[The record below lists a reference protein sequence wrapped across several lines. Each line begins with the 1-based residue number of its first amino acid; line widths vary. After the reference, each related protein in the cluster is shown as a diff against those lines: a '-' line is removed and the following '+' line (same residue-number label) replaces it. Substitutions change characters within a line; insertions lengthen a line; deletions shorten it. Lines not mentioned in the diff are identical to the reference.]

1 MGGSNVKDNLIHF
14 RIEFIIK
21 DGKLDEFKKLVR
33 KMSKLVQANE
43 PGTLIYRFYLD
54 KDQTKCVVHEIY
66 ANSGAVLTH
75 DNSHASQTILPRIFS
90 ISRISKFEV
99 YGNPNKKLQKALT
112 SFSPYTYNLFTG
124 FSR

>member
-1 MGGSNVKDNLIHF
+1 MKDNIIHF

-21 DGKLDEFKKLVR
+21 DGKLNEFKKLVR
-33 KMSKLVQANE
+33 NMSKVVKANE
-43 PGTLIYRFYLD
+43 PGTLIYSFYFD
-54 KDQTKCVVHEIY
+54 KDQTKCVAHEIY
-66 ANSGAVLTH
+66 ANSEAVLTH

-112 SFSPYTYNLFTG
+112 SFSPDTYNLFTG